1 MKTIINEKNLIEKEL
16 TVLKS
21 KFPNWNFSIDFSGS
35 ISDPVSVIKDL
46 IKEAKIKFPNIKFS
60 ICRENYERL
69 LILKVKFNQEIAY
82 YHNDTIGYVIYD
94 HKLYKEVYN
103 FFNENEYLNLINIK
117 VFDYLENKKEMLLE
131 FNQY

>member
-60 ICRENYERL
+60 ICRESYNRL

>member
-46 IKEAKIKFPNIKFS
+46 ITEAKIKFPNIKFS
-60 ICRENYERL
+60 ICRESYERL

-94 HKLYKEVYN
+94 HKLYKEIYN